1 MILITLSGT
10 RPMKSLRALYNDLY
24 PNQTDFGKRIID
36 ALETHNTVIAFAH
49 TQCGK
54 TGSML
59 AAIHD
64 SNIPLERIFLITG
77 LSSID
82 WLLQTRKRIPIK
94 NIFHRNTLHLF
105 MKAITKVMDPLIL
118 IDECHIASKPGQII
132 HTITNTVSA
141 KYILVSATPD
151 WKRYKP
157 LPVGTA
163 IRVMKDPADYVSV
176 NYFAEN
182 NQLFQCKNISN
193 SPDAIEN
200 IEEIIPF
207 LKDPAYHIIRTPRN
221 ELHELTIQNFKT
233 VFPSYPMLSM
243 PNLSILSIKPS
254 VHTFIFIKDT
264 LRCAVTIPKPY
275 IGVLYERFTNVPN
288 QSSVIQ
294 GLLGRATGFKSQHI
308 VIFSYPQLI

>member
-1 MILITLSGT
+1 MV
-10 RPMKSLRALYNDLY
+10 KSTIKSLYNDLY
-24 PNQTDFGKRIID
+24 PNQTDFGKRIVQ
-36 ALETHNTVIAFAH
+36 ALEDHTTVIAFAH

-59 AAIHD
+59 AAIHL

-82 WLLQTRKRIPIK
+82 WLLQTRNRIPMK

-105 MKAITKVMDPLIL
+105 MKVVKQVNDPLIL

-151 WKRYKP
+151 WKRLKP
-157 LPVGTA
+157 LPIGTA

-207 LKDPAYHIIRTPRN
+207 LKEPAYHIIRTPRN

-243 PNLSILSIKPS
+243 PNLNILNIKPT

-288 QSSVIQ
+288 QASVIQ
-294 GLLGRATGFKSQHI
+294 GLLGRATGFESHHI
-308 VIFSYPQLI
+308 VIFSYPQFI

>member
-1 MILITLSGT
+1 MDKLF
-10 RPMKSLRALYNDLY
+10 NDLY
-24 PNQTDFGKRIID
+24 ENQTDFGKRIVR
-36 ALETHNTVIAFAH
+36 ALQNHHTVLAFAH

-59 AAIHD
+59 ATIHL
-64 SNIPLERIFLITG
+64 SNIPLERVFLITG

-82 WLLQTRKRIPIK
+82 WLVQTKKRIPIPNK
-94 NIFHRNTLHLF
+94 FHRNTLDLF
-105 MKAITKVMDPLIL
+105 MKAVKQVNDPLIL

-141 KYILVSATPD
+141 KYVLVSATPD
-151 WKRYKP
+151 WKRLKP
-157 LPVGTA
+157 LPIGTA
-163 IRVMKDPADYVSV
+163 IRVMKDPENYVSV
-176 NYFAEN
+176 NYFDEN

-221 ELHELTIQNFKT
+221 ELHELTMQNFKT

-243 PNLSILSIKPS
+243 PNLTILSVKPKI
-254 VHTFIFIKDT
+254 HTFIFIKDT
-264 LRCAVTIPKPY
+264 LRCAVTIPKAY

-288 QSSVIQ
+288 TASIIQ
-294 GLLGRATGFKSQHI
+294 GLLGRATGFNSQHI
-308 VIFSYPQLI
+308 VVFSYPDFI